1 MFGLVP
7 ALQATNPNL
16 AGSLKDEGSAFGRR
30 VSRARLRNGLI
41 SSQVAVCLVLLIGA
55 GLLVRGLVNVRAL
68 DPGFH
73 LQNVFLTR
81 VDLLAQRYD
90 DARAAAFYRQLVARL
105 DAEPGVQSALA
116 AHPPLRGVM
125 VTGVSLEGKQGTD
138 HLLDANFNTVSANYF
153 DVMGIGLSQG
163 RTFTAAEMNRGDSLA
178 IVSEAMA
185 RTYWHGQDPLGKLFL
200 YGAGGAS
207 MLRVQIVGVA
217 KDVRSVHI
225 SEPDGPVFY
234 LPVNPNKP
242 LDLGV
247 VTRANSK
254 DVRLIATIRRLV
266 REIDPNV
273 LASVGTME
281 ENLEHETSPA
291 RVGMAL
297 ALLLGGLALVLSSVG
312 IYGIM
317 AYTVNQRTREIGIRM
332 TLGAGRSDVLRLML
346 LESMRPVFIGMAIGI
361 VLAVAASSTLS
372 KTLLL
377 GISPL
382 DPMAFA
388 VVAAFL
394 PGVALLTSYIPARR
408 ATRVDPMVALR
419 YE

>member
-1 MFGLVP
+1 
-7 ALQATNPNL
+7 
-16 AGSLKDEGSAFGRR
+16 
-30 VSRARLRNGLI
+30 
-41 SSQVAVCLVLLIGA
+41 
-55 GLLVRGLVNVRAL
+55 
-68 DPGFH
+68 
-73 LQNVFLTR
+73 
-81 VDLLAQRYD
+81 
-90 DARAAAFYRQLVARL
+90 
-105 DAEPGVQSALA
+105 
-116 AHPPLRGVM
+116 M

-153 DVMGIGLSQG
+153 DVMGIGVSQG
-163 RTFTAAEMNRGDSLA
+163 RTFTAAEMNRRDALA

-291 RVGMAL
+291 PRGDGSRFV
-297 ALLLGGLALVLSSVG
+297 
-312 IYGIM
+312 
-317 AYTVNQRTREIGIRM
+317 
-332 TLGAGRSDVLRLML
+332 AGRSGTR
-346 LESMRPVFIGMAIGI
+346 
-361 VLAVAASSTLS
+361 T
-372 KTLLL
+372 
-377 GISPL
+377 
-382 DPMAFA
+382 
-388 VVAAFL
+388 FL
-394 PGVALLTSYIPARR
+394 QWLFSA
-408 ATRVDPMVALR
+408 
-419 YE
+419 